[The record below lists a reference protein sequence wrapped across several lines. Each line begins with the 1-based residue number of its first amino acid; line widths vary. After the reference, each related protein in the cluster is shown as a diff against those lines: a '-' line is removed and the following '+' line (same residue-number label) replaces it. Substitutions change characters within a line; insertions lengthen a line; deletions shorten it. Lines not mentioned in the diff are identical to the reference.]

1 MSKAGKPFSAI
12 LELDDEYKVNFVFQN
27 NEEQE
32 SKEKE
37 SIGDAPVVATCP
49 FCQQN
54 VKLTETAYI
63 CVQNKKVSD
72 EGDCSFRITRKLL
85 DKEIPLEEF
94 QKLVSDK
101 KNWTYQGVC
110 IRAYEKTF

>member
-37 SIGDAPVVATCP
+37 SIGEAPVVAQCP
-49 FCQQN
+49 VCGKE
-54 VKLTETAYI
+54 VKQTETAYI
-63 CVQNKKVSD
+63 CVDHKK
-72 EGDCSFRITRKLL
+72 GC
-85 DKEIPLEEF
+85 
-94 QKLVSDK
+94 
-101 KNWTYQGVC
+101 
-110 IRAYEKTF
+110 